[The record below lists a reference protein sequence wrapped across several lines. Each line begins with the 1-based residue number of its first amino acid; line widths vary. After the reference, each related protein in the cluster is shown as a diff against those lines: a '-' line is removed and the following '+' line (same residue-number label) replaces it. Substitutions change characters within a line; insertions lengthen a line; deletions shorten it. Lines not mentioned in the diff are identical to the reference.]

1 MLRDLGYHI
10 LSFDYRSFADSDS
23 ALPTES
29 GTVANSRTVFNFA
42 RDRAGKKVQ
51 IFLWGHWLGSRIA
64 TALAADVT
72 RKKQPLA
79 GLVWEL
85 PFNNI
90 GDEFLGPRRA
100 I

>member
-1 MLRDLGYHI
+1 MLRDLGYHV

-23 ALPTES
+23 APPTES
-29 GTVANSRTVFNFA
+29 GAVADSRTVYEFA

-51 IFLWGHWLGSRIA
+51 IFLWGHSLGSSIA

-79 GLVWEL
+79 GLVLES

-90 GDEFLGPRRA
+90 GDEVLGPRGA